1 MLASR
6 QVLGNLARGR
16 VLNGASTSL
25 RRMATVSDSS
35 LDKKVRQNI
44 WEDNNF
50 INYKKMS
57 ENLAVVR
64 SRLNRPLT
72 YAEKI
77 LYSHLDDPHGQ
88 DIERGKSYLKLR
100 PDRVACQDATAQ
112 MAILQFMSA
121 GMDQVANPTTVHC
134 DHLIEAQVG
143 GERDLARAISIN
155 KEVYDF
161 LSSACAKYNIGFW
174 RPGSGIIHQI
184 ILENYA
190 FPGGLLIG
198 TDSHTP
204 NGGGLGMAAIG
215 VGGADAVDVMANL
228 PWELKA
234 PNVIGVKLTGQ
245 LSGWTAP
252 KDIILKV
259 ADILTVKGGTGAI
272 VEYHG
277 PGVDTISCTG
287 MASCANMGGLY
298 SIITLVITRPCTNEE
313 LAEIGATTSVFP
325 FNDRMYDYLAAT
337 KRKDIGDFARGY
349 ASELRADEGAEYDQL
364 IELNLSELEPHIN
377 GPFTPDLGTPI
388 SKFSQAVKENGWPE
402 ELKVGLIGSCTNSS
416 YEDMS
421 RAASIARDALDHGLK
436 AKAAFTVT
444 PGSEQI
450 RATIARDGQLKTF
463 EEFGGMV
470 LANACG
476 PCIGQWD
483 RQDVKKGEANSI
495 LSSYNRNFTGRNDG
509 NPATHSFVTS
519 PDLVVALT
527 IAGSLHFNP
536 LTDKLK
542 DKDGNEFL
550 LKPPTGDGLPVRGYD
565 PGNNTYQAPPK
576 DRMGVTVQVAPTS
589 DRLQVLQPFQPWNG
603 KDVKDIPIL
612 IKAKGKTTT
621 DHISMAGPWLKY
633 RGHLDNI
640 SNNML
645 IGAINE
651 ANDEANK
658 IKNFT
663 TGDWDA
669 VPAVAR
675 DYKKKGIK
683 WVVIGDWNYGEGSS
697 REHAALEPRHLGG
710 LAIVTRSFARIHETN
725 LKKQGMLPLTF
736 ADPADYDKIKPD
748 DKVDILCTQLAVGEP
763 ITMVVHP
770 KDGKSFEV
778 PLQHTFNEA
787 QIEWF
792 KNGSALNTMAKTA

>member
-1 MLASR
+1 
-6 QVLGNLARGR
+6 
-16 VLNGASTSL
+16 
-25 RRMATVSDSS
+25 
-35 LDKKVRQNI
+35 
-44 WEDNNF
+44 
-50 INYKKMS
+50 MS
-57 ENLAVVR
+57 ENLSIVR
-64 SRLNRPLT
+64 QRLNRPLT
-72 YAEKI
+72 FAEKI

-121 GMDQVANPTTVHC
+121 GMPAVATPSTVHC

-143 GERDLARAISIN
+143 GAKDLSRAIDIN

-161 LSSACAKYNIGFW
+161 LSTACAKYNIGFW
-174 RPGSGIIHQI
+174 KPGSGIIHQI
-184 ILENYA
+184 LLENYA

-204 NGGGLGMAAIG
+204 NAGGLGMCAIG
-215 VGGADAVDVMANL
+215 VGGADAVDVMADL

-234 PNVIGVKLTGQ
+234 PKIIGVRLTGE

-252 KDIILKV
+252 KDIILKI
-259 ADILTVKGGTGAI
+259 AGILTVKGGTGAI

-277 PGVDTISCTG
+277 PGVDSLSSTG
-287 MASCANMGGLY
+287 MGTICNMG
-298 SIITLVITRPCTNEE
+298 
-313 LAEIGATTSVFP
+313 AEIGATTSLFP

-337 KRKDIGDFARGY
+337 KRTEIGDFARVY
-349 ASELRADEGAEYDQL
+349 AKELREDEGAEYDQL

-377 GPFTPDLGTPI
+377 GPFTPDLATPI
-388 SKFSQAVKENGWPE
+388 SKFKDAVKEHGWPE

-421 RAASIARDALDHGLK
+421 RAASIAQDALDHGIK
-436 AKAAFTVT
+436 AKALFTVT

-450 RATIARDGQLKTF
+450 RATIERDGQMQTL
-463 EEFGGMV
+463 EEFGGVV

-483 RQDVKKGEANSI
+483 RKDVKKGEANSI
-495 LSSYNRNFTGRNDG
+495 ISSYNRNFTGRNDA

-527 IAGSLHFNP
+527 LAGTLNFNP
-536 LTDKLK
+536 LTDTLK
-542 DKDGNEFL
+542 DKDGKDFK
-550 LKPPTGDGLPVRGYD
+550 LKAPTGAGLPANGYD
-565 PGNNTYQAPPK
+565 PGTDTYQAPPEVRSK
-576 DRMGVTVQVAPTS
+576 VEVKVSPTS
-589 DRLQVLQPFQPWNG
+589 DRLQILEPFKAWDG
-603 KDVKDIPIL
+603 KDATDIPIL

-645 IGAINE
+645 IGATNA

-663 TGDWDA
+663 NGEWGA

-675 DYKKKGIK
+675 DYKSKGIP

-710 LAIVTRSFARIHETN
+710 LAIITRSFARIVSRIVFYPIAKVFFLSLANIISSSTKPISRSRVCSHSHSKTQTTTTRSSHMT
-725 LKKQGMLPLTF
+725 KLT
-736 ADPADYDKIKPD
+736 
-748 DKVDILCTQLAVGEP
+748 C
-763 ITMVVHP
+763 
-770 KDGKSFEV
+770 
-778 PLQHTFNEA
+778 
-787 QIEWF
+787 
-792 KNGSALNTMAKTA
+792 SALNWLSTSQ

>member
-6 QVLGNLARGR
+6 QVLGSIARGR
-16 VLNGASTSL
+16 AIGGSASSL
-25 RRMATVSDSS
+25 RRMATVSDSA
-35 LDKKVRQNI
+35 LDRKVRQNN
-44 WEDNNF
+44 WEESNF

-57 ENLAVVR
+57 ENLSIVR

-88 DIERGKSYLKLR
+88 EIERGKSYLKLR

-121 GMDQVANPTTVHC
+121 GMKSVANPTTVHC

-143 GERDLARAISIN
+143 GDKDLARAININ

-184 ILENYA
+184 LLENYA

-204 NGGGLGMAAIG
+204 NAGGLGMCAIG

-234 PNVIGVKLTGQ
+234 PKVIGVKLTGQ
-245 LSGWTAP
+245 MSGWTSP

-277 PGVDTISCTG
+277 PGVDGISATG
-287 MASCANMGGLY
+287 MGTICNMG
-298 SIITLVITRPCTNEE
+298 
-313 LAEIGATTSVFP
+313 AEIGATTSVFP
-325 FNDRMYDYLAAT
+325 FNDRMHDYLAAT
-337 KRKDIGDFARGY
+337 KRRDIGDFARSY
-349 ASELRADEGAEYDQL
+349 AAELREDKGAEYDQL
-364 IELNLSELEPHIN
+364 IEINLSELEPHIN

-388 SKFSQAVKENGWPE
+388 SKFSQAVKDNNWPS

-450 RATIARDGQLKTF
+450 RATIERDGQLKTF

-483 RQDVKKGEANSI
+483 RRDVKKGEANSI
-495 LSSYNRNFTGRNDG
+495 ISSYNRNFTGRNDG

-542 DKDGNEFL
+542 DKDGNEFM
-550 LKPPTGDGLPVRGYD
+550 LKPPTGEGLPSKGYD

-576 DRMGVTVQVAPTS
+576 ERDVLTVQVSPTS
-589 DRLQVLQPFQPWNG
+589 DRLQVLQPFQAWDG
-603 KDVKDIPIL
+603 KDAKNIPIL
-612 IKAKGKTTT
+612 IKAQGKTTT

-651 ANDEANK
+651 ANGEAN
-658 IKNFT
+658 NVQNCT
-663 TGDWDA
+663 TGEWDA

-675 DYKKKGIK
+675 DYKKKGIM

-710 LAIVTRSFARIHETN
+710 LAIITRSFARIHETN

-736 ADPADYDKIKPD
+736 SDPADYDRIKPD
-748 DKVDILCTQLAVGEP
+748 DKVDILCTELAVGKP

-770 KDGKSFEV
+770 KDGKSFKV
-778 PLQHTFNEA
+778 KLSQTFNEA
-787 QIEWF
+787 QIKWF
-792 KNGSALNTMAKTA
+792 ENGSALNTMAKMAKN